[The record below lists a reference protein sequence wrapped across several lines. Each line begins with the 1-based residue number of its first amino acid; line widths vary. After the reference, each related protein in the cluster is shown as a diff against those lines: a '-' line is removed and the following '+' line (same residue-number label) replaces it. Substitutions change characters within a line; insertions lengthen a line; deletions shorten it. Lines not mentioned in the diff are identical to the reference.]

1 VTIHLIDPNK
11 PTVTACVT
19 KVTLVEATERISGPI
34 EVVKTVP
41 SFYGLPAAL
50 LVNEEGR
57 VRKLPHNPAASAM
70 AGQPILGSAVL
81 LIGQEALKG
90 WTWEEVEP
98 TSPEE
103 RRER

>member
-11 PTVTACVT
+11 PRVTASVT
-19 KVTLVEATERISGPI
+19 EVSLEQAIELVGGPI

-50 LVNEEGR
+50 LVNEEGG
-57 VRKLPHNPAASAM
+57 VRGLQPNPAARAM
-70 AGQPILGSAVL
+70 SGQHIVGDAVL
-81 LIGQEALKG
+81 LIGREALKG